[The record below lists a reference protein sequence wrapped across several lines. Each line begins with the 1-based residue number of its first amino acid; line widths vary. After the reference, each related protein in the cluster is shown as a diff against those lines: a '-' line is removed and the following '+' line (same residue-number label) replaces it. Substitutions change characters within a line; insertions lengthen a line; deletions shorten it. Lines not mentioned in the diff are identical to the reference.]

1 MSNKITTIPHTIENP
16 RSDLQPLLSRNEEH
30 VVERH
35 ITSLEPI
42 ATMSQ
47 LPACRAEAPSEGRHP
62 VTIIMATGSSV
73 QSRASRPHIRNGKIA
88 RLPKLER
95 DMVNRMLYNNV
106 PYSKIVAA
114 LGELEIKATERN
126 ISNWKTR
133 GGYKEWCAEQ
143 ERQLQLSLLQDHLTD
158 YLRKNDPSQLPEVG
172 LQVAAT
178 QLSSMLL
185 QPEAAQ
191 QLAADP
197 KKYSEVVDMLCRLS
211 TQINALQKDRD
222 QAVKK
227 AAIRGT
233 SEHCKHE
240 DEKTV
245 EEIRLAYSSKIGKG
259 PKDPDVPHRN
269 DFRRRDELPFQEP
282 APKPPTVLEILKG
295 MHKTRPSV
303 PGVPA
308 SQPKPAENTDAS

>member
-1 MSNKITTIPHTIENP
+1 MSNKITTIPHTIQNP
-16 RSDLQPLLSRNEEH
+16 CSDLQPLLSRNEEQ

-126 ISNWKTR
+126 ISNRKT
-133 GGYKEWCAEQ
+133 
-143 ERQLQLSLLQDHLTD
+143 
-158 YLRKNDPSQLPEVG
+158 DPSQLPEVG

-211 TQINALQKDRD
+211 TQISALQKDRD

-259 PKDPDVPHRN
+259 PKDPNVPHRN
-269 DFRRRDELPFQEP
+269 DFRRRDEIPFQEP
-282 APKPPTVLEILKG
+282 APKPPTVLEILK
-295 MHKTRPSV
+295 
-303 PGVPA
+303 
-308 SQPKPAENTDAS
+308 

>member
-1 MSNKITTIPHTIENP
+1 MNHDVTTIPATTP
-16 RSDLQPLLSRNEEH
+16 CSDLQPLLSRSEEH
-30 VVERH
+30 AVGRC
-35 ITSLEPI
+35 ITSPQ
-42 ATMSQ
+42 S
-47 LPACRAEAPSEGRHP
+47 RAGEQPF
-62 VTIIMATGSSV
+62 TIIMAAASSI
-73 QSRASRPHIRNGKIA
+73 QPRASGPHIRNGKIA

-95 DMVNRMLYNNV
+95 DMVNRMLYNNI
-106 PYSKIVAA
+106 PYAKIVGA
-114 LGELEIKATERN
+114 LDEHLIQATQRN

-143 ERQLQLSLLQDHLTD
+143 ERQLQLSLLQDDLTD
-158 YLRKNDPSQLPEVG
+158 YLRKNDAAQLPEVG

-197 KKYSEVVDMLCRLS
+197 KKYSAVVDMLCRLS
-211 TQINALQKDRD
+211 SQINALQKDRD

-233 SEHCKHE
+233 SEHFKRE
-240 DEKTV
+240 DEEAV
-245 EEIRLAYSSKIGKG
+245 ELTRSVYSSKIGKG
-259 PKDPDVPHRN
+259 PRDPDVPHRN

-282 APKPPTVLEILKG
+282 HPKPPSVLEILKA
-295 MHKTRPSV
+295 MQKPRPSV
-303 PGVPA
+303 PGLPA
-308 SQPKPAENTDAS
+308 PLAKAAENPAAEKTPPTNGS